1 MLILIG
7 RGLDLREAK
16 KEALDW
22 KKQREAEKRKSEG
35 KRNAGSEYERK
46 LRKAESERAD
56 RKRGCEGNGR
66 QRKKDSGSRLV

>member
-22 KKQREAEKRKSEG
+22 KKQREADKRKSEG

-46 LRKAESERAD
+46 LRKAESERAE
-56 RKRGCEGNGR
+56 RKRGREGNGR

>member
-22 KKQREAEKRKSEG
+22 KKQREADKRKSEG
-35 KRNAGSEYERK
+35 KRNAGSEYGRK
-46 LRKAESERAD
+46 LRKAESERAE
-56 RKRGCEGNGR
+56 RKRGREGNGR